1 MIPKFRAWKYTESPE
16 MINDID
22 FIDWK
27 NGIVGFPYQLSRDT
41 FREDEENINNMI
53 LMQSIGRT
61 GMNKNDDEVDIFKGD
76 IIQVIEQGLQM
87 GSYVENEYVGVVE
100 YDKGHCTYY
109 LNLITTNYHHSEL
122 PDEIDGIPIFKGD
135 EEPERYYFND
145 DSFLVPEDIQILGNI
160 HENPYLLKGN
170 KGEFEKGE

>member
-1 MIPKFRAWKYTESPE
+1 MIPKFRAWKHTESPE

-76 IIQVIEQGLQM
+76 IIQVIEQGHQM
-87 GSYVENEYVGVVE
+87 GFYVENEYVGVVE

-109 LNLITTNYHHSEL
+109 LNLITTNYHNEL
-122 PDEIDGIPIFKGD
+122 PDEIDGIPIFKDD
-135 EEPERYYFND
+135 EEPKRYYFND
-145 DSFLVPEDIQILGNI
+145 DLFLVPEDIQILGNI

-170 KGEFEKGE
+170 KGELSE